1 MDEFQEELIKYRENI
16 SKEEIVA
23 QKNKYPKKS
32 FAELIEL
39 LETKG
44 VKFTNIS
51 KDEALLILRDLNY
64 YYKLTAYKRNFKRDE
79 NNKFK
84 NLEFSYLTDLA
95 SMDMQLRYIL
105 LTATLDIEHA
115 LKTLLVA
122 EITDNLEVD
131 GFDIVRSF
139 FHSTINSFN
148 QLDENSVLKNAK
160 HKSHY
165 QYKLYETH
173 KIAPPAW
180 VLMEVISFGDF
191 LRFFEFYFKKYPT
204 KEFNIHSLMG
214 VLNSVKRIRNASAHN
229 NALLFDLSNSDI
241 KNVSNYIKR
250 YAEELRIGELFYK
263 CNKIHD
269 ILCVF
274 YAHRNFVRGKGSR
287 KQRIDDLKNFIIKYE
302 KKFSYMDKDNDVLY
316 FLKIANLVIDKYEV

>member
-1 MDEFQEELIKYRENI
+1 MDEFQEELIKYKENI
-16 SKEEIVA
+16 SKEEIEA
-23 QKNKYPKKS
+23 QKNKYPKRS
-32 FAELIEL
+32 FVELIEL

-44 VKFTNIS
+44 VKFTNIA
-51 KDEALLILRDLNY
+51 KDEALLMLQDLNY
-64 YYKLTAYKRNFKRDE
+64 YYKLTVYKRNFKRDH

-115 LKTLLVA
+115 LKTFLVA
-122 EITDNLEVD
+122 KITDNLEID
-131 GFDIVRSF
+131 GFDIIRNF
-139 FHSTINSFN
+139 FHSTIKSFN
-148 QLDENSVLKNAK
+148 QLDENIILKNAK

-180 VLMEVISFGDF
+180 ALMEVISFGDF

-229 NALLFDLSNSDI
+229 NVLLFDLANSDI

-250 YAEELRIGELFYK
+250 YAKELRIGELFYK

-274 YAHRNFVRGKGSR
+274 YTHENFVKGKGSR
-287 KQRIDDLKNFIIKYE
+287 KQRMNEFKDLTIKFE
-302 KKFSYMDKDNDVLY
+302 KKFSYMDNDNDILY